1 MEKKRVVS
9 GMRPSGR
16 LHLGHLVGALDNW
29 KKLQGIHQCYFFVA
43 DWHAL
48 TSEYADT
55 SQIKEYIREIAI
67 DWLSAG
73 IDPERATLF
82 IQSRI
87 PEHAE
92 LHLLLSMITPLPW
105 LERNPTY
112 KEQLQEITTRDL
124 STYGFLG
131 YPVLQAADI
140 LIYKANYV
148 PVGVDQMPHIELTR
162 EIARRFNSLYGE
174 ILVVPEGMLT
184 QFPKVPGL
192 DGRKMSKS
200 YQNVVLL
207 SDSAGEIRAKIRPM
221 VTDPARARRT
231 DVGNPE
237 ACPVFDL
244 HKIYTPSA
252 LHAEL
257 IEGCKT
263 AGIGCLDCKEVLL
276 GHLLGAMEE
285 IHAQRQELAASPKR
299 IDEILEEGSSRA
311 RHEAVRTL
319 SQIKEAVR
327 I

>member
-29 KKLQGIHQCYFFVA
+29 KKLQEIHRCYFFVA

-67 DWLSAG
+67 DWLGAG

-112 KEQLQEITTRDL
+112 KEQLQEVTTRDL

-140 LIYKANYV
+140 LIYKANFV

-174 ILVVPEGMLT
+174 ILMVPEGMLT

-200 YQNVVLL
+200 YQNVILL
-207 SDSAGEIRAKIRPM
+207 SDSAGEIRAKVRPM
-221 VTDPARARRT
+221 VTDPARARRS
-231 DVGNPE
+231 DAGNPE
-237 ACPVFDL
+237 VCPVFDL

-252 LHAEL
+252 LHAGL

-263 AGIGCLDCKEVLL
+263 ASIGCLDCKEVLL

-285 IHAQRQELAASPKR
+285 IHAKRQELAAKPEK
-299 IDEILEEGSSRA
+299 IDEILEEGSLKA
-311 RHEAVRTL
+311 RHEAVLTL
-319 SQIKEAVR
+319 SQIKEAVG

>member
-29 KKLQGIHQCYFFVA
+29 KKLQETHRCYFFVA

-55 SQIKEYIREIAI
+55 SQIKEYIREIGI

-73 IDPERATLF
+73 IDPERSTLF

-112 KEQLQEITTRDL
+112 KEQLQEVTTRDL

-162 EIARRFNSLYGE
+162 EIARRFNSLYRE

-200 YQNVVLL
+200 YQNVILL

-231 DVGNPE
+231 DAGNPE

-244 HKIYTPSA
+244 HKVYTPSA
-252 LHAEL
+252 LHGGL

-263 AGIGCLDCKEVLL
+263 AGIGCLDCKEILL
-276 GHLLGAMEE
+276 EHLWGAMEE
-285 IHAQRQELAASPKR
+285 IHAKRQGLAASPKR
-299 IDEILEEGSSRA
+299 IDEILEEGSLRA

-319 SQIKEAVR
+319 SQIKEAVG